1 MNCKIYLAII
11 FSDYQEL
18 NLKRFID
25 YLNIKNEMIVIN
37 GRFDNARFKK
47 NSCKFSKNVKIKNF
61 SNKYVCLIYLL
72 FLLIKYLFYKKK
84 FIFGNN
90 EGTLC
95 KFLRIFISGKNQIYV
110 DDGFQSVDYD
120 FNKLKENCTIFT
132 MYNIKSPTKINKIQY
147 FPKYKINR
155 KKTSDKVLFIGN
167 SLVFSNILSK
177 YDFMN
182 IMKILS
188 KKNKNIYY
196 YPHRREN
203 VELSLLPKNFK
214 ILKRKTT
221 IQKFIDNYK
230 YNFRLIYAF
239 VFSSSIMEIFYFCK
253 KENLRA
259 LDVNDWIDNKGENFH
274 RKKGFKA
281 HYRYLRKQKINII
294 KLKKIK
300 NLN

>member
-1 MNCKIYLAII
+1 MTSKFYVAII

-25 YLNIKNEMIVIN
+25 HLHIKNEIIIIN
-37 GRFDNARFKK
+37 GRFERSSFKK
-47 NSCKFSKNVKIKNF
+47 NSYKFPKNVKIKNF
-61 SNKYVCLIYLL
+61 SNKYAYLIYLL
-72 FLLIKYLFYKKK
+72 LFLIKNFFHNKK
-84 FIFGNN
+84 FIFGNPK
-90 EGTLC
+90 GKLC
-95 KFLRIFISGKNQIYV
+95 KFLRMFINGKNQIYV
-110 DDGFQSVDYD
+110 DDGFQSIHLDY
-120 FNKLKENCTIFT
+120 NKLKKDCTVFT
-132 MYNIKSPTKINKIQY
+132 IYNIKLPTKINKIQY

-155 KKTSDKVLFIGN
+155 KKTCDKVLLIGN
-167 SLVFSNILSK
+167 PLVSNNILSK
-177 YDFMN
+177 YKFMN

-188 KKNKNIYY
+188 KKNKVIYY
-196 YPHRREN
+196 YPHRYEN
-203 VELSLLPKNFK
+203 VELLLLPKNFK

-221 IQKFIDNYK
+221 IEKFIYNYK

-239 VFSSSIMEIFYFCK
+239 GFSSSIMEIFNFCK

-259 LDVNDWIDNKGENFH
+259 LNVNDWIDNKGENFH